1 VAVSDKCKSK
11 TPKGKMTMLANNFTD
26 RPEGLSLQGGDSS
39 VASIPQ
45 NDKNG
50 VGYMLSGAVM
60 PIRCSVLA
68 RTIWAALTNLSRA
81 RVSS

>member
-1 VAVSDKCKSK
+1 MAVSDKCKSK

-26 RPEGLSLQGGDSS
+26 RPEGLSLQGGGFF
-39 VASIPQ
+39 AALRMT
-45 NDKNG
+45 NG